1 MPPKGQV
8 HGHPDALIL
17 AAESCVRAAPN
28 AVWSPDKWGYTTVIN
43 TTRIRVTSC
52 RVTATRGKVRVSAKV
67 AQAPH
72 LLEKRICE
80 AIEAAQEAT

>member
-17 AAESCVRAAPN
+17 AAESCLRAAPD
-28 AVWSPDKWGYTTVIN
+28 AAWSPDKWGYTTTVN
-43 TTRIRVTSC
+43 STRIRVTSC
-52 RVTATRGKVRVSAKV
+52 RVTSTRGKVRVSAKV

-80 AIEAAQEAT
+80 AIEAAREAT

>member
-8 HGHPDALIL
+8 HGHPDAL
-17 AAESCVRAAPN
+17 ATAKESCLRAAPD
-28 AVWSPDKWGYTTVIN
+28 AAWSLDKWGFSTVIN

-52 RVTATRGKVRVSAKV
+52 RVTSTRGKVRVSAKV

>member
-8 HGHPDALIL
+8 HGHPDALLL
-17 AAESCVRAAPN
+17 AAESCLRAAPD
-28 AVWSPDKWGYTTVIN
+28 AAWSPDKWGYTTTVN
-43 TTRIRVTSC
+43 STRIRVTSC
-52 RVTATRGKVRVSAKV
+52 RVTSTRGKVRVSAKV

-80 AIEAAQEAT
+80 AIEAARVAP

>member
-8 HGHPDALIL
+8 HGHPDALLL
-17 AAESCVRAAPN
+17 AAESCLRAAPD
-28 AVWSPDKWGYTTVIN
+28 AAWSPDKWGYTTTVN
-43 TTRIRVTSC
+43 DTKIRVTSC
-52 RVTATRGKVRVSAKV
+52 RVTSTRGKVRVSAKV

-80 AIEAAQEAT
+80 AIEAAREAT

>member
-8 HGHPDALIL
+8 HGHPDAL
-17 AAESCVRAAPN
+17 ATAKESCLRAAPD
-28 AVWSPDKWGYTTVIN
+28 AAWSPDKWGYTTVIN
-43 TTRIRVTSC
+43 ATRIRVTSC
-52 RVTATRGKVRVSAKV
+52 RVTSTRGKVRVSAKV

-80 AIEAAQEAT
+80 AIEAAREAT

>member
-8 HGHPDALIL
+8 HGHPDALAT
-17 AAESCVRAAPN
+17 AAESCLRAAPD
-28 AVWSPDKWGYTTVIN
+28 ATWSPDKWGYTTVIN
-43 TTRIRVTSC
+43 ATKIRVTS
-52 RVTATRGKVRVSAKV
+52 TRGKVRVSAKV

>member
-8 HGHPDALIL
+8 HGHPDAL
-17 AAESCVRAAPN
+17 ATAKQSCLRAAPD
-28 AVWSPDKWGYTTVIN
+28 AAWSLDKWGYTTTIGA
-43 TTRIRVTSC
+43 TRIRVTSC

-72 LLEKRICE
+72 LLEKRIAE
-80 AIEAAQEAT
+80 AIEAAQETP

>member
-17 AAESCVRAAPN
+17 AAESCLRAAPD
-28 AVWSPDKWGYTTVIN
+28 AAWSPDKWGYTTTVN
-43 TTRIRVTSC
+43 GTRIRVTSC
-52 RVTATRGKVRVSAKV
+52 RVTSTRGKVRISAKV

>member
-17 AAESCVRAAPN
+17 AAESCLRAAPD
-28 AVWSPDKWGYTTVIN
+28 AAWSLDKWGFSTVIN

-72 LLEKRICE
+72 LLEKRIAE
-80 AIEAAQEAT
+80 AIEAAQETP

>member
-8 HGHPDALIL
+8 HGHPDAL
-17 AAESCVRAAPN
+17 ATAKQSCLRAAPDV
-28 AVWSPDKWGYTTVIN
+28 VWSPDKWGFSPVLN

-80 AIEAAQEAT
+80 AIEAAREAP